1 MGRCAVTTPEP
12 KPDHLGRAQKVLA
25 ILAFFAGSII
35 ALVRFGM
42 WFATATAPPVSVH
55 LPPELAAEVSAC
67 RELARIL
74 RQGSPPV
81 RQSP

>member
-1 MGRCAVTTPEP
+1 
-12 KPDHLGRAQKVLA
+12 
-25 ILAFFAGSII
+25 
-35 ALVRFGM
+35 
-42 WFATATAPPVSVH
+42 VH

-67 RELARIL
+67 RELARLL

>member
-1 MGRCAVTTPEP
+1 VTTPEP

-25 ILAFFAGSII
+25 ILAFFVGSII

-42 WFATATAPPVSVH
+42 WFATATATAPPVSVH

-67 RELARIL
+67 RELARLL
-74 RQGSPPV
+74 RQGSTPV

>member
-1 MGRCAVTTPEP
+1 MTTPD

-25 ILAFFAGSII
+25 ILAFLVGGGV

-42 WFATATAPPVSVH
+42 WFATATAPPVAVH

-81 RQSP
+81 RPDR

>member
-1 MGRCAVTTPEP
+1 MTTPD
-12 KPDHLGRAQKVLA
+12 KTDHLGRAQKVLA
-25 ILAFFAGSII
+25 ILAFLVGGAI

-81 RQSP
+81 RPDR